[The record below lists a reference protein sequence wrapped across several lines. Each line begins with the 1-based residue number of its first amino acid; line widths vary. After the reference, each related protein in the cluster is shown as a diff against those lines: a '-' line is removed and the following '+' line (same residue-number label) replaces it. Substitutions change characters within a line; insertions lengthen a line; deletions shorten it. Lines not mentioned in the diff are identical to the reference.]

1 VVLVPS
7 AGMAVKE
14 WPYWRELATAL
25 AGCAFVVGEQ
35 RVFDAWC
42 GGPARLLPPLHLR
55 TQAAVFAAVGRRG
68 GVVVGPDTGPMRMA
82 AAVGARTVGIFGPT
96 LAARYRLGPRSDDRQ
111 GLPGCP
117 QRRPTAITEQ
127 VCWWDGRCPL
137 SAAGPACMADV
148 PARTVVDLVR
158 GRPVTAR
165 AAPAGTAATLA
176 PR

>member
-1 VVLVPS
+1 
-7 AGMAVKE
+7 
-14 WPYWRELATAL
+14 
-25 AGCAFVVGEQ
+25 
-35 RVFDAWC
+35 
-42 GGPARLLPPLHLR
+42 
-55 TQAAVFAAVGRRG
+55 
-68 GVVVGPDTGPMRMA
+68 MRMA

-127 VCWWDGRCPL
+127 LCWWDARCPL
-137 SAAGPACMADV
+137 SAAGPACMA
-148 PARTVVDLVR
+148 
-158 GRPVTAR
+158 GRQVTAW

>member
-1 VVLVPS
+1 
-7 AGMAVKE
+7 
-14 WPYWRELATAL
+14 
-25 AGCAFVVGEQ
+25 
-35 RVFDAWC
+35 
-42 GGPARLLPPLHLR
+42 
-55 TQAAVFAAVGRRG
+55 
-68 GVVVGPDTGPMRMA
+68 MRMA

-96 LAARYRLGPRSDDRQ
+96 LAARYGLGPRSVDRQ

-158 GRPVTAR
+158 GRQVTAW

>member
-1 VVLVPS
+1 
-7 AGMAVKE
+7 
-14 WPYWRELATAL
+14 
-25 AGCAFVVGEQ
+25 
-35 RVFDAWC
+35 
-42 GGPARLLPPLHLR
+42 
-55 TQAAVFAAVGRRG
+55 
-68 GVVVGPDTGPMRMA
+68 MRMA

-158 GRPVTAR
+158 GRQVTAW